1 MSDPEF
7 LELII
12 DTVGTAFLAG
22 FFVGILLASFGRSE
36 KIL

>member
-1 MSDPEF
+1 MTDAEIF
-7 LELII
+7 ELVI

-22 FFVGILLASFGRSE
+22 FFVGMLLASFGRSE